1 MHQSDH
7 VLGTWGRE
15 MKIEFV
21 VDQGKAFLGILLA
34 FLAFLA
40 LAFLVGILFL
50 ELPLDLHD
58 QP

>member
-1 MHQSDH
+1 
-7 VLGTWGRE
+7 

-21 VDQGKAFLGILLA
+21 VDQGKAFLRILLA